1 MIKIEMDKKMTV
13 KMIATDMDGTLLDGQ
28 GQLDLPR
35 LATILDELEKR
46 DIRFVV
52 ATGNEIPRMRLLLGD
67 LVERMTLVVANG
79 ARIFEKNQLSM
90 SSFWE
95 PGLIRDALAYFSG
108 HERELQLVVTS
119 ERGGF
124 VQEGTEFPLI
134 EKVMTKEMAQ
144 LFHRRMNFL
153 PSLQDYP
160 FDKVLKMSMM
170 VEEAAAAEHARLI
183 NQHFAGRLSAV
194 ASGYGAI
201 DILQDGMHKAWG
213 LQQLMAK
220 WQIQSSEIMAFGD
233 SENDIEMLEL
243 AGISYAMGNG
253 DERVKKL
260 ADYLAPTNT
269 EAGVL
274 QVLEQ
279 YLEEEKG

>member
-1 MIKIEMDKKMTV
+1 MIKIGMDKKMTV

-35 LATILDELEKR
+35 LTTILDELEKR

-108 HERELQLVVTS
+108 RERELQLVVTS

-144 LFHRRMNFL
+144 LFHKRMNFV

-194 ASGYGAI
+194 PSGYGAI

-213 LQQLMAK
+213 GQQLMAK

-243 AGISYAMGNG
+243 AGISYAMENG
-253 DERVKKL
+253 DERVKKV
-260 ADYLAPTNT
+260 ADYLAPANT

-274 QVLEQ
+274 QVIEQ
-279 YLEEEKG
+279 YLEEEKE

>member
-1 MIKIEMDKKMTV
+1 
-13 KMIATDMDGTLLDGQ
+13 MIATDMDGTLLDGQ

-35 LATILDELEKR
+35 LTTILDELEKR

-79 ARIFEKNQLSM
+79 ARIFEKNRLSM

-95 PGLIRDALAYFSG
+95 PGLIRDALDYFSG
-108 HERELQLVVTS
+108 RERELQLVVTS
-119 ERGGF
+119 EIGGF

-144 LFHRRMNFL
+144 LFYKRMNFL

-170 VEEAAAAEHARLI
+170 VEEAAAAEYARLI

-243 AGISYAMGNG
+243 AGISYAMENG
-253 DERVKKL
+253 DERVKKV
-260 ADYLAPTNT
+260 ADYLAPVNT

>member
-1 MIKIEMDKKMTV
+1 
-13 KMIATDMDGTLLDGQ
+13 MIATDMDGTLLDGQ

-35 LATILDELEKR
+35 LTTILDELEKR

-79 ARIFEKNQLSM
+79 ARIFEKNRLSM

-95 PGLIRDALAYFSG
+95 PGLIRDALTYFSG

-119 ERGGF
+119 EIGGF

-144 LFHRRMNFL
+144 LFYKRMNFL
-153 PSLQDYP
+153 PSLQD
-160 FDKVLKMSMM
+160 LKMSMM
-170 VEEAAAAEHARLI
+170 VEEAAAVEHARLI

-220 WQIQSSEIMAFGD
+220 WQIQSSGIMAFGD

-243 AGISYAMGNG
+243 AGISYAMENG
-253 DERVKKL
+253 DERVKKI
-260 ADYLAPTNT
+260 ADYLAPANT

-274 QVLEQ
+274 QILEQ

>member
-1 MIKIEMDKKMTV
+1 MIKL
-13 KMIATDMDGTLLDGQ
+13 IATDMDGTLLDGQ

-67 LVERMTLVVANG
+67 LVEVANG
-79 ARIFEKNQLSM
+79 ARIFEKNRLSM

-95 PGLIRDALAYFSG
+95 PRLIRDALAYFAG
-108 HERELQLVVTS
+108 CERELQLVVTS

-144 LFHRRMNFL
+144 LFYKRMNFV

-243 AGISYAMGNG
+243 AGISYAMENG
-253 DERVKKL
+253 DERVKKV
-260 ADYLAPTNT
+260 ADYLAPANT

-274 QVLEQ
+274 QVIEQ
-279 YLEEEKG
+279 YLEEEKE

>member
-1 MIKIEMDKKMTV
+1 MTV

-35 LATILDELEKR
+35 LTTILDELEKR

-108 HERELQLVVTS
+108 RERELQLVVTS

-144 LFHRRMNFL
+144 LFYKRMNFVA
-153 PSLQDYP
+153 SLQDYP

-170 VEEAAAAEHARLI
+170 VEEAAAAEHARLL

-213 LQQLMAK
+213 LQQLMDK

-243 AGISYAMGNG
+243 AGISYAMENG
-253 DERVKKL
+253 DERVKKV
-260 ADYLAPTNT
+260 ADYLAPANT

-274 QVLEQ
+274 QVLEE

>member
-1 MIKIEMDKKMTV
+1 MDKKMTV

-46 DIRFVV
+46 NIRFVV

-67 LVERMTLVVANG
+67 LTERMTLVVANG
-79 ARIFEKNQLSM
+79 ARIFEGNQLSM

-95 PGLIRDALAYFSG
+95 PDLIRDALDYFAG
-108 HERELQLVVTS
+108 RERELQLVVTS

-144 LFHRRMNFL
+144 LFHKRMNFVS
-153 PSLQDYP
+153 SLQDYP

-170 VEEAAAAEHARLI
+170 VEEATAAEHARLI

-220 WQIQSSEIMAFGD
+220 WQIHSSEIMAFGD

-243 AGISYAMGNG
+243 AGISYAMENG
-253 DERVKKL
+253 DEWVKKV
-260 ADYLAPTNT
+260 ADYLAPANT
-269 EAGVL
+269 DAGVL

>member
-1 MIKIEMDKKMTV
+1 MTV

-79 ARIFEKNQLSM
+79 ARIFEGNQLSM

-95 PGLIRDALAYFSG
+95 AGLIRDALAYFSG
-108 HERELQLVVTS
+108 HERNLQLVVTS

-144 LFHRRMNFL
+144 LFYKRMNFV

-213 LQQLMAK
+213 LQKLMVK

-243 AGISYAMGNG
+243 AGISYAMENG

-260 ADYLAPTNT
+260 ADYLAPANT

-274 QVLEQ
+274 QVIEQ

>member
-1 MIKIEMDKKMTV
+1 MDKKMTI

-35 LATILDELEKR
+35 LTTILDELDKR
-46 DIRFVV
+46 NIRFVV

-79 ARIFEKNQLSM
+79 ARIFEKNQLCM

-95 PGLIRDALAYFSG
+95 AGLIRDALAYFSG

-124 VQEGTEFPLI
+124 VKEGTEFPLI

-144 LFHRRMNFL
+144 LFHKRMNFV
-153 PSLQDYP
+153 PSLQNYP

-170 VEEAAAAEHARLI
+170 VEEAAVAEHARLI

-243 AGISYAMGNG
+243 AGISYAMENG
-253 DERVKKL
+253 DERVKEV
-260 ADYLAPTNT
+260 ADHLAPANT

-279 YLEEEKG
+279 FLEEEKG

>member
-1 MIKIEMDKKMTV
+1 MDKKMTV

-35 LATILDELEKR
+35 LTTVLDELEKR

-79 ARIFEKNQLSM
+79 ARIFEKNQLCM

-95 PGLIRDALAYFSG
+95 SGLIRDALAYFVG
-108 HERELQLVVTS
+108 RERELQLVVTS

-124 VQEGTEFPLI
+124 VQEGTKFPLI

-144 LFHRRMNFL
+144 LFHKRMNFV

-201 DILQDGMHKAWG
+201 DILQDGMRKAWG

-233 SENDIEMLEL
+233 SENDIEMLGL
-243 AGISYAMGNG
+243 AGISYAMENG
-253 DERVKKL
+253 DERVKKV
-260 ADYLAPTNT
+260 ADYLAPANT

-274 QVLEQ
+274 QVIEQ
-279 YLEEEKG
+279 YLEEEKE

>member
-1 MIKIEMDKKMTV
+1 MLKIEMDKKMTV

-46 DIRFVV
+46 GIHFVV

-79 ARIFEKNQLSM
+79 ARIFEKNRLSM

-108 HERELQLVVTS
+108 RERELQLVVTS
-119 ERGGF
+119 EIGGF

-144 LFHRRMNFL
+144 LFYKRMNFL

-213 LQQLMAK
+213 LQKLMVK

-243 AGISYAMGNG
+243 AGISYAMENG

-260 ADYLAPTNT
+260 ADYLAPANT

-274 QVLEQ
+274 QVIEQ

>member
-1 MIKIEMDKKMTV
+1 
-13 KMIATDMDGTLLDGQ
+13 MIATDMDGTLLDGQ

-35 LATILDELEKR
+35 LTTILDELDKR

-95 PGLIRDALAYFSG
+95 AGLIRDALAYFSG
-108 HERELQLVVTS
+108 HEKELQLVVTS

-144 LFHRRMNFL
+144 LFHKRMNFV
-153 PSLQDYP
+153 PSLQNYP

-243 AGISYAMGNG
+243 VGISYAMENG
-253 DERVKKL
+253 DERVKEV
-260 ADYLAPTNT
+260 ADYLAPANA

-274 QVLEQ
+274 QVIEQ

>member
-1 MIKIEMDKKMTV
+1 MTV

-35 LATILDELEKR
+35 LTTILDELDKR
-46 DIRFVV
+46 NIRFVV

-95 PGLIRDALAYFSG
+95 AGLIRDALAYFSG
-108 HERELQLVVTS
+108 RERELQLVVTS

-144 LFHRRMNFL
+144 LFYKRMNFV

-170 VEEAAAAEHARLI
+170 VEEAAAVEHARLI
-183 NQHFAGRLSAV
+183 NQTSMLYCCSFFHHHTHFQDLVKG
-194 ASGYGAI
+194 I
-201 DILQDGMHKAWG
+201 ILKARHKIHP
-213 LQQLMAK
+213 L
-220 WQIQSSEIMAFGD
+220 I
-233 SENDIEMLEL
+233 
-243 AGISYAMGNG
+243 
-253 DERVKKL
+253 KKL
-260 ADYLAPTNT
+260 GHFLSHDFFNQGKLCSLLNKAASFRGHNQLKLPFTTGKISQRIPYQSGFP
-269 EAGVL
+269 EAAHA
-274 QVLEQ
+274 
-279 YLEEEKG
+279 